1 MMKTFLKYF
10 FLTLTLMSLI
20 ASFLIDSFELQYDD
34 GAFGGVTVFVM
45 FVFGFIRQIAR
56 ELLSLLSD
64 GGVQQWGLLIE
75 IGLTILI
82 AIIFDQVLNRARRLI
97 KFKKAAS

>member
-56 ELLSLLSD
+56 ELLSLLSCSRPISCRTFYQIIYHTIWQYLGYIPNLSSYD
-64 GGVQQWGLLIE
+64 FGGLP
-75 IGLTILI
+75 
-82 AIIFDQVLNRARRLI
+82 
-97 KFKKAAS
+97 K